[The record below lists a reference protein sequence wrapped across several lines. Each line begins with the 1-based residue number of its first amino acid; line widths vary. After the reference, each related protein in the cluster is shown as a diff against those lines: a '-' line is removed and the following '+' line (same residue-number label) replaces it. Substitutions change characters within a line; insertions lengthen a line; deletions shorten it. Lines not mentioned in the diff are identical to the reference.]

1 MKLLTTITELWHFI
15 LSFSLLTGLG
25 CSLLF
30 IPSFAAPGHF
40 FLRRRGLATG
50 LASTGGSIG
59 GIVFPL
65 LLEPLLPRL
74 GWGWSIRVVAFLCM
88 FLCILSNL
96 LIRSRL
102 PPAHNATAHPDFRI
116 FAQRPF
122 LLTTIGIFLI
132 EFAFFV
138 PLTYITS
145 YARASGFSTSFAYHI
160 L

>member
-1 MKLLTTITELWHFI
+1 MLTQATELWHFI
-15 LSFSLLTGLG
+15 LSFGLFTGLG

-59 GIVFPL
+59 GIIFPF
-65 LLEPLLPRL
+65 LLESLLPRL
-74 GWGWSIRVVAFLCM
+74 GWGWSVRVMAFICL
-88 FLCILSNL
+88 FSCILANL
-96 LIRSRL
+96 LIRRRL
-102 PPAHNATAHPDFRI
+102 PPAKNATAYPDFGI
-116 FAQRPF
+116 FAQRAF
-122 LLTTIGIFLI
+122 LFTTIGIFLL
-132 EFAFFV
+132 EFALFV

-145 YARASGFSTSFAYHI
+145 YASASGFSTSFAYRI